1 MSPMVNTVPGMCLSS
16 LAVTLSLSLW
26 HVGGDVPRPNEHGL
40 VTSGGLLACMTMT
53 AIVTK
58 TTNTTTAMTQYG
70 PLAIEPL
77 NLHLSV
83 L

>member
-1 MSPMVNTVPGMCLSS
+1 MVNTVPGICLSS
-16 LAVTLSLSLW
+16 LAMALSLSLW
-26 HVGGDVPRPNEHGL
+26 HVGVAMFPAPTSTGL
-40 VTSGGLLACMTMT
+40 VPSGGLLACMTMT

-70 PLAIEPL
+70 TLAIEPL
-77 NLHLSV
+77 NLNLSV